1 MIFFFNSLQWYLQFP
16 SELHRIQA
24 NCSHIWNKLSKAS
37 KPNVSSHLMLSCAGV
52 IPVRS
57 RFCLCK
63 LRGLSA
69 CVHHQIK
76 YVNLIHPQIRLPIA
90 EDKQKTFQLHLVLIK
105 CGSVSY
111 HIRETPSR
119 NSAGKNEANLK
130 LSEVKN
136 VNCYF
141 TRAN

>member
-1 MIFFFNSLQWYLQFP
+1 
-16 SELHRIQA
+16 
-24 NCSHIWNKLSKAS
+24 
-37 KPNVSSHLMLSCAGV
+37 MLSCAGLFLLGRDSAYV
-52 IPVRS
+52 NS
-57 RFCLCK
+57 E
-63 LRGLSA
+63 GLSA

-90 EDKQKTFQLHLVLIK
+90 EDYKQKTFQLHLVLIK